1 MPLFN
6 HKLNPASQKKSWDE
20 AISRYNLPKGNI
32 EIHIPGDYKPKTAT
46 TTLFKPVPVN
56 NKRANKA
63 NPPTNRKRI
72 PSRLQGETNTP
83 ASANRK
89 PLRYMT
95 SRALL
100 LACGLAAL
108 GNLPVYSMV
117 KPPQEANLLYFGED
131 QADLASPAQI
141 LKELNLPAVA
151 VESYS
156 GYALDILPDAT
167 QGNWSMRIVDA
178 EDTLESILSEMEL
191 GKASQVLRQ
200 DAAISQALKSLQT
213 GSRLFVQVV
222 EDQLERLIYTKG
234 GNEAYIVSI
243 TDAGYV
249 GKWET
254 AVFEAR
260 HSKAAFNVQHSIERD
275 GKNAGLS
282 KSVIRQI
289 SQVFQKDMDFKR
301 GVKVGDTIGVIFED
315 FRYQGE
321 SIYTDKILAAEY
333 NNGRKTYQRIRFT
346 LADGKVA
353 YFSPDGDVELKRTA
367 FDRKP
372 IDGLVSSGF
381 GMRKHPVFGLRRNHA
396 GIDIAA
402 PYGTPIHATADGI
415 VSFVGRQGGYG
426 NVIELRHS
434 GGISTLYG
442 HMSAFKEGL
451 SNGAKVKRGEVIGY
465 VGSTGTSTGNHVH
478 YEYHI
483 DGQPQNPMT
492 VELPKT
498 GVLSDN
504 EMREFKALAATM
516 TQQLSDL
523 RKIAAVKAISNSGG

>member
-1 MPLFN
+1 MSSFN
-6 HKLNPASQKKSWDE
+6 RKLNPAAKKKSWEE
-20 AISRYNLPKGNI
+20 AISHYNLPTGSI
-32 EIHIPGDYKPKTAT
+32 EVHIPGDYKPKATT
-46 TTLFKPVPVN
+46 TTLFKPTPVN
-56 NKRANKA
+56 SKRANKCNA
-63 NPPTNRKRI
+63 P
-72 PSRLQGETNTP
+72 
-83 ASANRK
+83 ANRK
-89 PLRYMT
+89 CTPSPSKETEPSTLTPVNRQPLHYMT
-95 SRALL
+95 TRALL

-117 KPPQEANLLYFGED
+117 KAPQDDLLHLGED
-131 QADLASPAQI
+131 HADHASPAHI

-167 QGNWSMRIVDA
+167 QGSWSMRTVDT

-191 GKASQVLRQ
+191 SKASQALRQ

-222 EDQLERLIYTKG
+222 EDQLEQLIYTQG

-243 TDAGYV
+243 TDDGYV

-254 AVFEAR
+254 GAFEAR
-260 HSKAAFNVQHSIERD
+260 HSKAAFSVQHSIERD

-301 GVKVGDTIGVIFED
+301 GVKVGDNVGVIFED

-333 NNGRKTYQRIRFT
+333 NNGRKTYQRIRFA
-346 LADGKVA
+346 LADGKVG
-353 YFSPDGDVELKRTA
+353 YFSPDGDAELKRTA

-372 IDGLVSSGF
+372 VNGMMSSGF

-402 PYGTPIHATADGI
+402 PHGTPIHATADGT
-415 VSFVGRQGGYG
+415 VSFIGRQGGYG

-442 HMSAFKEGL
+442 HMSAFKAGL
-451 SNGAKVKRGEVIGY
+451 GDGTKVKRGDVIGY

-478 YEYHI
+478 YEYHV

-498 GVLSDN
+498 GMMSEA
-504 EMREFKALAATM
+504 EMREFKSLVAAM
-516 TQQLSDL
+516 TQQLTDL
-523 RKIAAVKAISNSGG
+523 RKVAVAKPTANSGG